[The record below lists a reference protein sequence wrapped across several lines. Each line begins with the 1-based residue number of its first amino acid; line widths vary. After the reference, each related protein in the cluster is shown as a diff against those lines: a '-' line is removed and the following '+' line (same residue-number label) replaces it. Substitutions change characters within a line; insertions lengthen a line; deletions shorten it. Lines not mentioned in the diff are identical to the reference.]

1 MEDPFTIVN
10 TGRAIMNRDKFDKIL
25 DAFSN
30 AQRKLPA
37 CILQCLACMNDICH
51 IRCHKPPF
59 LMNPNQLNQLQ
70 EVITKKMISLSLRK
84 NGILV
89 MLPLLQ

>member
-59 LMNPNQLNQLQ
+59 LMNPNQLNQHQ
-70 EVITKKMISLSLRK
+70 EVITKKMISLSMRK
-84 NGILV
+84 NGILA
-89 MLPLLQ
+89 MLPLL